1 MNFGKKN
8 LDEIETLRETYK
20 KREISSD
27 EKIQIFRFGDK
38 FYSTM
43 HVLPRFETKIL
54 THVIS
59 VYLQDKDTYLS
70 PVFLVVEGNAGEGK
84 TTQSIASCI
93 QHGITTIYV
102 SASQLS
108 GSHEHDSIDVME
120 NIYKKA
126 LELRKNGEK
135 VALIIDDF
143 HLSNAN
149 IDENIKKT
157 INSSLLTGY
166 LMNLTQNKYDEKI
179 PIILTGNDFSKIY
192 GPLIRAGRAEH
203 FKWNPNYEEKKI
215 IVSDIFKDFIC
226 CENITFEHFFARCS
240 NSSVAEFAQL
250 RNEYRKLLIANCL
263 KGIQIFDDKAIQNI
277 SKIIEKEKKM
287 VTFEFLMT
295 IAKERKMWRD

>member
-166 LMNLTQNKYDEKI
+166 LMNNSLLEKAKEIQKRINEELGFTVNIGLSTNKLLAKMRIFCYNIIRYCPKEYATDEKTHFTYCHFACSASELCCGSGAGSCGRKI
-179 PIILTGNDFSKIY
+179 DCQPGLYCDF
-192 GPLIRAGRAEH
+192 E
-203 FKWNPNYEEKKI
+203 
-215 IVSDIFKDFIC
+215 
-226 CENITFEHFFARCS
+226 
-240 NSSVAEFAQL
+240 
-250 RNEYRKLLIANCL
+250 EYRRLFQVP
-263 KGIQIFDDKAIQNI
+263 GG
-277 SKIIEKEKKM
+277 
-287 VTFEFLMT
+287 
-295 IAKERKMWRD
+295 